1 MAEIDACDRFRRAR
15 RPAAAALLARSLPDL
30 FAADPGRFDR
40 FHAELD
46 DLLYDFSKQ
55 RLDAE
60 TLAALLRLAEAA
72 NVAAKRDAMFRG
84 DPINSTER
92 RAALHSALRN
102 FSGEPVLVEG
112 VDVMPAVEAE
122 RASTDLR
129 LDLLPDHDEPTAAA
143 DTPGARRRHAG
154 SQSCRTGGATNTNS
168 GSTSDGSRSWRHRRH
183 LRQVQSDLAADARQ
197 TRQRHR

>member
-1 MAEIDACDRFRRAR
+1 MAETTTAIVFAEL
-15 RPAAAALLARSLPDL
+15 AAKRAALLARSVLDL

-55 RLDAE
+55 RLDGEAFA
-60 TLAALLRLAEAA
+60 LLLRLAEVA

-84 DPINSTER
+84 DLVNTTER

-112 VDVMPAVEAE
+112 ADVMPEV
-122 RASTDLR
+122 
-129 LDLLPDHDEPTAAA
+129 
-143 DTPGARRRHAG
+143 
-154 SQSCRTGGATNTNS
+154 
-168 GSTSDGSRSWRHRRH
+168 
-183 LRQVQSDLAADARQ
+183 
-197 TRQRHR
+197 